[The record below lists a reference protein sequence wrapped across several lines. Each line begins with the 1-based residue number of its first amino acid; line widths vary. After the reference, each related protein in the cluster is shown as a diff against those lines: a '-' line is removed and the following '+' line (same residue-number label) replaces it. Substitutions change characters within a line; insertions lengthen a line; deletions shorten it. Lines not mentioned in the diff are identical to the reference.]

1 MAASKFIIR
10 RKCLI
15 CGEEFFAKTIDSR
28 YCSSRCSK
36 IASKR
41 KSDERKRQEKLN
53 EVLKDI
59 PKDKEMIT
67 VSEAY
72 VIFGINRRT
81 LYRIIKRGEVS
92 SVNMG
97 QRQTLVSKSE
107 LAAKYPFRKE
117 SVEDTRPLVKLY
129 RMEPE
134 DCYTIGEIAKKF
146 RLDDST
152 VYAHIRKFSIPSRQI
167 GNFVYVPKKE
177 IDNLYKDMKL

>member
-1 MAASKFIIR
+1 MGASKFTIR

-28 YCSSRCSK
+28 YCSPRCSK
-36 IASKR
+36 VASKR
-41 KSDERKRQEKLN
+41 KADEAKRQERLN

-67 VSEAY
+67 IHEAY
-72 VIFGINRRT
+72 IMFGINKRT
-81 LYRIIKRGEVS
+81 LYRLVKRGEIS
-92 SVNMG
+92 NVNMG
-97 QRQTLVSKSE
+97 IRQTLVSKTE
-107 LAAKYPFRKE
+107 LASKFPYRKDAIA
-117 SVEDTRPLVKLY
+117 DTKPLVKLY

-177 IDNLYKDMKL
+177 IDNLYKDMEL